1 MKEREKK
8 RGKAPS
14 VFPEQ
19 RKELREG
26 GWMAEHWK
34 RRPDRSSLHPEMTML
49 VGDLDL

>member
-19 RKELREG
+19 RKELREREDGWQSIGKG
-26 GWMAEHWK
+26 G
-34 RRPDRSSLHPEMTML
+34 LT
-49 VGDLDL
+49 DLLYILR